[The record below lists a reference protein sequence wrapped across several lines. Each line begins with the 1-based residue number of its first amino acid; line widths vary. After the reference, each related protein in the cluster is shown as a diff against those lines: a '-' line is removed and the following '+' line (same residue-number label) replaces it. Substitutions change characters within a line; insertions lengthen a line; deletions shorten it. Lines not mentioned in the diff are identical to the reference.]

1 MFNNVGAK
9 IKKIAKIVCWIGI
22 IGSVI
27 LGIIMIV
34 QGNELNSQR
43 TSYGGFY
50 GDFSYTVTSNA
61 GNGLKTS
68 GWLTLLLGPLFSWL
82 ASLGIYALGQITMNS
97 DITAE
102 TAVEIKELL
111 EKERAAAEP
120 EEPKQDEAEDQGGET
135 AYAVKVSDY
144 IERCSNCGTTQRKG
158 RNVCF
163 KCGARFIRNE
173 AEEETEEEED
183 FFEPGE
189 PEQEDISEPEVQV
202 NESIPEAAEEEE
214 NIPESEVQEQQ
225 EESAPRSTELKEA
238 TAAVTRVFVTD
249 VAQRTC
255 PNCGTV
261 QRAGRNKC
269 FKCGAKFTEETKPQT
284 NE

>member
-1 MFNNVGAK
+1 MFDNVGAK

-22 IGSVI
+22 VGSVI
-27 LGIIMIV
+27 LGITMIV
-34 QGNELNSQR
+34 QGNDLNSQR

-120 EEPKQDEAEDQGGET
+120 EEPKQDEAE
-135 AYAVKVSDY
+135 K
-144 IERCSNCGTTQRKG
+144 
-158 RNVCF
+158 
-163 KCGARFIRNE
+163 
-173 AEEETEEEED
+173 ETEEEED
-183 FFEPGE
+183 FSETDE

-202 NESIPEAAEEEE
+202 NESIPEAEEEEE
-214 NIPESEVQEQQ
+214 NIPGPEVQEQQ
-225 EESAPRSTELKEA
+225 EESAPRSTEPKETVA
-238 TAAVTRVFVTD
+238 PVTRVFVTD

-269 FKCGAKFTEETKPQT
+269 FKCGAKFTEDAEPNTD
-284 NE
+284 E

>member
-1 MFNNVGAK
+1 MFDNVGAK

-27 LGIIMIV
+27 LGITMIV

-102 TAVEIKELL
+102 TAVEIKKLL
-111 EKERAAAEP
+111 EKEKAAEP
-120 EEPKQDEAEDQGGET
+120 AEPEQD
-135 AYAVKVSDY
+135 
-144 IERCSNCGTTQRKG
+144 
-158 RNVCF
+158 
-163 KCGARFIRNE
+163 E
-173 AEEETEEEED
+173 AEEETEEEDD
-183 FFEPGE
+183 FSEPGE

-202 NESIPEAAEEEE
+202 NESIPEVAEEEE
-214 NIPESEVQEQQ
+214 DIPESEVQEQQ
-225 EESAPRSTELKEA
+225 EESAPQSTEPKEA

-249 VAQRTC
+249 VAQRIC

-269 FKCGAKFTEETKPQT
+269 FKCGAKFTE
-284 NE
+284 